1 MQKKASRKTFT
12 NEILEFRVV
21 DGDTVEV
28 TLDLGY
34 KLYHKTKIRLE
45 KIDAPELHSSNPEE
59 REAAKNVSK
68 ILNDML
74 ALSMTSGALYFDC
87 TEYDSDDRYGRI
99 LGNLYDTYTKR
110 SIPKT
115 LIQNGIVRFYDG
127 KSARKPWTNEELKKI
142 TESCNNFISSGKIN
156 SLNNDYEHDWN

>member
-34 KLYHKTKIRLE
+34 KLYHRTKIRLE
-45 KIDAPELHSSNPEE
+45 KIDAPELRSVNPQE

-68 ILNDML
+68 ILNDKI
-74 ALSMTSGALYFDC
+74 
-87 TEYDSDDRYGRI
+87 GRAH
-99 LGNLYDTYTKR
+99 
-110 SIPKT
+110 
-115 LIQNGIVRFYDG
+115 V
-127 KSARKPWTNEELKKI
+127 
-142 TESCNNFISSGKIN
+142 
-156 SLNNDYEHDWN
+156 